1 MTPSPS
7 PNENDVVVEGFL
19 KQADIARQRQSWD
32 DVLKIFQIALRQ
44 VPDDRR
50 LRHGL
55 AAAYVSKAD
64 RVSFKPFYQHA
75 LEEYWRLVN
84 SDPKDPRAHEGLM
97 TAAVKADQLAE
108 VMEEYRARIARGVEA
123 ESYKEAFKKIQT
135 LYFLKAEPVQSSAPS
150 GGFVRTVFGRA
161 APIVALVCL
170 IVWVIVRQKIG
181 VQPDSES
188 PKLAAFAV
196 LMGRTGIFSFVASLF
211 YYSIRFFQSS
221 K

>member
-1 MTPSPS
+1 MTSNPSS
-7 PNENDVVVEGFL
+7 NENELVVEGFL
-19 KQADIARQRQSWD
+19 KQADIARQRQASD

-55 AAAYVSKAD
+55 AAAYVAKAD

-84 SDPKDPRAHEGLM
+84 SDPKDAKAHEGLM

-108 VMEEYRARIARGVEA
+108 VMEEYRARIARGAEA

-135 LYFLKAEPVQSSAPS
+135 LYFLKAEPVQNSGPS

-161 APIVALVCL
+161 APILALVCL
-170 IVWVIVRQKIG
+170 IVWVIVRQKMG
-181 VQPDSES
+181 LQPDSAS

-196 LMGRTGIFSFVASLF
+196 LMGRTGIFSLVASLT
-211 YYSIRFFQSS
+211 YYSIRLFHSS